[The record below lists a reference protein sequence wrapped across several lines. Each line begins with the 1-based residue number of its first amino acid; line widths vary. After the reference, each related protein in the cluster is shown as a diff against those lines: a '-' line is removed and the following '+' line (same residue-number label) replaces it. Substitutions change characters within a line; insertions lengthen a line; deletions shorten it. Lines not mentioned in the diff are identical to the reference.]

1 MDNEDSVSLNT
12 IPNSEI
18 DDHPPQHKRSK
29 LTKSSIAIN
38 PVPAK
43 KSKHSPGR
51 TPHAEKWGSYAKE
64 NVYAELFCICRQKED
79 RRLRMIKCCN
89 DECDFK
95 WFHFNLKCVNIEKV
109 PINPWYCNSCL

>member
-1 MDNEDSVSLNT
+1 MTRRRKRKLVAESSQDADLLDNEDNEESVSLNT

-18 DDHPPQHKRSK
+18 DDHPPQHKRST
-29 LTKSSIAIN
+29 LSKSSITIN

-64 NVYAELFCICRQKED
+64 NVSAELFCICRQKEVED
-79 RRLRMIKCCN
+79 G
-89 DECDFK
+89 E
-95 WFHFNLKCVNIEKV
+95 
-109 PINPWYCNSCL
+109 